1 MAGERGRGEGG
12 GGGGG
17 RRLRRRRGP
26 LGRGEKDADRQQRR
40 SLAAGLVAAV
50 LRDLQDPDGV
60 LRPALRR
67 LAERW
72 RRGLPPA
79 ESPPRAA
86 GPVPAPAD
94 VEVIEGTA
102 TELDDVGRL
111 PAAAAASPDRDA
123 EDELQRRGLEALDD
137 GGADLRSDDR
147 AAGQQ

>member
-1 MAGERGRGEGG
+1 VGLGDADPRAARGGAQGPGG
-12 GGGGG
+12 AA
-17 RRLRRRRGP
+17 RRGP
-26 LGRGEKDADRQQRR
+26 ELGPH
-40 SLAAGLVAAV
+40 
-50 LRDLQDPDGV
+50 RDLQDPDGV

-79 ESPPRAA
+79 DSPPRAA

-94 VEVIEGTA
+94 VEVVESTA

-111 PAAAAASPDRDA
+111 PAAAAASPDRDAEVDGDELDRDAEEVDA